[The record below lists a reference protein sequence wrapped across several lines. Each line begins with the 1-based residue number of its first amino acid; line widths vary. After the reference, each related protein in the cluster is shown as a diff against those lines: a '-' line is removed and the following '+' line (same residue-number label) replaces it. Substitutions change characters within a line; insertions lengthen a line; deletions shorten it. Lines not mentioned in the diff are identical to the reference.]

1 MSATPKTY
9 ASILYYGTQSAYDDI
24 ATKDNNKLYFCT
36 DTGKIYKGA
45 IDFTNSVIVTASR
58 PESPVAG
65 KIYVITTTETVE
77 TYANN
82 AWQVLNYKK
91 VESALDAQDNPVSTI
106 GAASTDDEVASAKNV
121 YLAIQEAIEEITGG
135 GTVVKSVAAGTAT
148 NTIVVTKGDDSTSS
162 FNVKG
167 VVTEP
172 TWNDSTRVLTLPVA
186 GGSDV
191 TVNIGKDLVLESGRY
206 DAATESI
213 ILVLNDEEHTEIT
226 IPVGDLIDIYVGS
239 TDAGGIDVSVS
250 TAASGPS
257 TISASLNLSTASGQG
272 ATFAADG
279 LLVDLSSYAL
289 TSYVDDG
296 VNAATAAAAAAQAT
310 ADAATAAIDI
320 LNGGTAVTG
329 SVDKK
334 IADALADY
342 VSTSTFNTT
351 TAAMNADIEQNT
363 VDIAALSNAV
373 CAWQTF

>member
-9 ASILYYGTQSAYDDI
+9 ASILYYGTQSAYNDI
-24 ATKDNNKLYFCT
+24 ATKDANKLYFCT

-135 GTVVKSVAAGTAT
+135 GTVVKSVAAGTAS

-162 FNVKG
+162 FGVKG
-167 VVTEP
+167 VVTDP

-186 GGSDV
+186 GGSTV

-206 DAATESI
+206 DAATQSI
-213 ILVLNDEEHTEIT
+213 ILVLNDEDETEIT

-250 TAASGPS
+250 TAAAGPS
-257 TISASLNLSTASGQG
+257 TISASLNLSTAAGQG
-272 ATFAADG
+272 ASFAADG
-279 LLVDLSSYAL
+279 LLVDLSNYAM
-289 TSYVDDG
+289 TSYVDNG

-351 TAAMNADIEQNT
+351 TAAMSADIEQNT

>member
-1 MSATPKTY
+1 MAASTY
-9 ASILYYGTQSAYDDI
+9 ASILYYGTQQAYADL
-24 ATKDNNKLYFCT
+24 ATKDPKKLYFCT

-45 IDFTNSVIVTASR
+45 IDFTNSVVVTATR

-65 KIYVITTTETVE
+65 KIYIITSTETVE
-77 TYANN
+77 TYANS

-91 VESALDAQDNPVSTI
+91 VESTLDGQDNPVSTI

-135 GTVVKSVAAGTAT
+135 GTVVKNVAAGTAT

-186 GGSDV
+186 GGTDV

-206 DAATESI
+206 DAATQSI
-213 ILVLNDEEHTEIT
+213 ILVLNDPEQDEIS
-226 IPVGDLIDIYVGS
+226 IPVGDLIDTYVGS

-250 TAASGPS
+250 TAASGAS
-257 TISASLNLSTASGQG
+257 TISASLNLSSASGQG
-272 ATFAADG
+272 ASFAADG
-279 LLVDLSSYAL
+279 LLVDLSNYAL
-289 TSYVDDG
+289 TSYVDAG
-296 VNAATAAAAAAQAT
+296 VNAATAAAAAAQTTANSAT
-310 ADAATAAIDI
+310 SALEI
-320 LNGGTAVTG
+320 LNGGTGVSG

-334 IADALADY
+334 IADALASY
-342 VSTSTFNTT
+342 VTTTDFNTT
-351 TAAMNADIEQNT
+351 TSAIASTVSDNT
-363 VDIAALSNAV
+363 ANIAALA
-373 CAWQTF
+373 AATTDWGTF